1 VSYQFRQGTTLQIP
15 TARVFQPLLG
25 PARYKGAD
33 GGRGSGKTSFFAGN
47 LIEECIVV
55 PGTRA
60 VCIREV
66 QKTLAHSSMLVL
78 ADTIHKYKL
87 ADEFDIQKSRILTPG
102 GGEIIFNGM
111 QNYNAENIK
120 SLEGFRIGWVEEAQ
134 TLSQRSLDLLRP
146 TLRLD
151 PVPGVHHGSEMWF
164 SWNGRDER
172 DPVDAFF
179 KGGERPPDSVMVT
192 ANFRDNPWFPEVLE
206 KERQWDQRRDP
217 DKYNHIWE
225 GGYLKRSKANVFS
238 NWRTEEFETPSD
250 AFFYGGAD
258 WGFSIDPSVL
268 VRCFIQDRT
277 LYVDHEAYAVGCDI
291 DFTPFLF
298 AGMEDREVNTLNAVA
313 LKKLVQSGKRYSGVP
328 GCRNFEI
335 SADSARPE
343 TINYMKRHGFPKI
356 VSSIKGAGSLEEGI
370 EFLKGFDIVVHPRC
384 RHVIDELTFYKWK
397 IDKDTEEVTNELED
411 KKNHTIDALR
421 YAIEKLRR
429 KRKRSGTW

>member
-1 VSYQFRQGTTLQIP
+1 MNQFRQGDVLQIP
-15 TARVFQPLLG
+15 TARVFVPLLK

-47 LIEECIVV
+47 MIEECIAV

-66 QKTLAHSSMLVL
+66 QKTLAHSSKLALEDSISKYGL
-78 ADTIHKYKL
+78 ADS
-87 ADEFDIQKSRILTPG
+87 FDCKKSHIVTPG
-102 GGEIIFNGM
+102 GGEIIFTGM
-111 QNYNAENIK
+111 QNFTAENIK
-120 SLEGFRIGWVEEAQ
+120 SLEGFRIAWVEEAH

-146 TLRLD
+146 TIRMD
-151 PVPGVHHGSEMWF
+151 AVPDLHHGGELWF
-164 SWNGRDER
+164 SWNGRNES

-179 KGGERPPDSVMVT
+179 KGDEAPPDSVMVT
-192 ANFRDNPWFPEVLE
+192 ANWRDNPWFPAVLE

-217 DKYNHIWE
+217 DKYQHIWE
-225 GGYLKRSKANVFS
+225 GGYLKRSAASVFT
-238 NWRTEEFETPSD
+238 NWKVEEFETPSD
-250 AFFYGGAD
+250 AYFYGGAD

-268 VRCFIQDRT
+268 VRCFIQERT

-298 AGMEDREVNTLNAVA
+298 AGMEDREVNNLNAVA
-313 LKKLVQSGKRYSGVP
+313 LKKLMATGTRYPGVP
-328 GCRNFEI
+328 KCREFEI

-343 TINYMKRHGFPKI
+343 TISYMKKHGFQKI
-356 VSSIKGAGSLEEGI
+356 VPSIKGAGSLEDGV

-384 RHVIDELTFYKWK
+384 RHVIDELTFYRWK
-397 IDKDTEEVTNELED
+397 IDKDTEAITNVLED